1 MRDARSYRVALLC
14 ILLLPSLSGWVRAQ
28 RVGQLAE
35 LIASNGAAGD
45 KFGYSVA
52 VSGNTAVVGA
62 PWALK
67 NGDERGAAYV
77 FVDSGSGWVQ
87 VAELTAV
94 TFKELGTSVA
104 IGDDGRTIA
113 VGAPPGEVG
122 GAVFIFV
129 EPATGWADMMP
140 TAELMPE
147 HSVEDFG
154 LSVAIGGGG
163 SVVIA
168 GSHGGGAFVYEE
180 PATGWA
186 NTSEPT
192 AVLAIPEGESYFGTS
207 IAVSGNTV
215 VVGDPYYRNSNGQ
228 LDGGAF
234 VYILRSGPHTI
245 PISAT
250 LTAST
255 AGVADFG
262 ISVGISGNSIVAG
275 ANGTSSLAG
284 AVYVFVKPAGGWTN
298 MTQTAELT
306 VPTSGETSLG
316 YSVAIVGTTILAG
329 APVDT
334 IDQNAI
340 QGAAFGYV
348 KPPDGWVDTSTP
360 NLSVTG
366 SDSTA
371 GDEFGYALSF
381 DGTTAVIGAPF
392 HAVNGNA
399 DQGAAYV
406 FGEQ

>member
-1 MRDARSYRVALLC
+1 MRCARILL
-14 ILLLPSLSGWVRAQ
+14 ILLLPVAFVVLAPISAAQ
-28 RVGQLAE
+28 VGQLAE

-52 VSGNTAVVGA
+52 ISGNTAVVGA

-77 FVDSGSGWVQ
+77 FVNDGSGWVQ

-104 IGDDGRTIA
+104 ISDDGSTIV

-168 GSHGGGAFVYEE
+168 GSRGGGAFVYEE

-262 ISVGISGNSIVAG
+262 ISVGISGNTIVSG
-275 ANGTSSLAG
+275 ANGTNSLAG
-284 AVYVFVKPAGGWTN
+284 AVYVFMRPTGGWTS

-306 VPTSGETSLG
+306 LPTSGETSLG
-316 YSVAIVGTTILAG
+316 YSVAIVGNIILAG
-329 APVDT
+329 APVDNS
-334 IDQNAI
+334 D
-340 QGAAFGYV
+340 QGAVFGYLE
-348 KPPDGWVDTSTP
+348 PPGGWVNSSTP
-360 NLSVTG
+360 KFSVTG

-371 GDEFGYALSF
+371 GDQFGYALSF
-381 DGTTAVIGAPF
+381 DGTTAIVGAPF

-406 FGEQ
+406 FGDK